1 MTESKRERIENA
13 ISFRKVLQAALIKFS
28 KTTGIA
34 LQRLRRDAAF
44 EVFTRRVAASGFFVL
59 KGAHALELR
68 SLELDE
74 LGRIARSTKDL
85 DFLARVKIP
94 DEIMSSENTKDRI
107 GKFLIRTLREL
118 SQPPIDS
125 NDRFE
130 FVLNGIVKEIDAQ
143 GPSAC
148 GFRVEVECRL
158 GQENWEKFLIDIVFG
173 DALVTEIDEI
183 KTGRL
188 IAMAGI
194 APGNIQV
201 ISTAQHFAEKLH
213 AYTFPRPEGEN
224 TRAKDLIDMTTLVRR
239 HSLSPAA
246 CARAIHIVFAHRATH
261 PIPAKLSPP
270 PESWKTRWPALAADA
285 SLQESLEEAF
295 QTVTLFV
302 EKCLS
307 LDTQHKEMK

>member
-1 MTESKRERIENA
+1 
-13 ISFRKVLQAALIKFS
+13 
-28 KTTGIA
+28 
-34 LQRLRRDAAF
+34 
-44 EVFTRRVAASGFFVL
+44 VAATGLFVL

-94 DEIMSSENTKDRI
+94 DEIMLSDNTKDGI
-107 GKFLIRTLREL
+107 GRFLIRTLREL
-118 SQPPIDS
+118 SQPPIDN

-130 FVLNGIVKEIDAQ
+130 FVLNGIVKEIEAQ

-173 DALVTEIDEI
+173 DALVAEIDEI

-188 IAMAGI
+188 LAMAGI
-194 APGNIQV
+194 APGKIQV

-213 AYTFPRPEGEN
+213 AYTLPRPEGEN

-239 HSLSPAA
+239 HSLSTAE

-261 PIPAKLSPP
+261 PIPTKLASP
-270 PESWKTRWPALAADA
+270 PESWKTRWPALASDA
-285 SLQESLEEAF
+285 SLPESLDEAF
-295 QTVTLFV
+295 QIVALFL
-302 EKCLS
+302 EKCLQ
-307 LDTQHKEMK
+307 LKTPHKETK